1 VGTDIQ
7 AGVYK
12 TNGQGNLCR
21 CYWSRLASLNTQDIL
36 DNGIASGPTT
46 IRVQPSDK
54 ALEVSG
60 GCSWSRIG

>member
-12 TNGQGNLCR
+12 TNRQGNLCR

-46 IRVQPSDK
+46 IRLQPSDK

-60 GCSWSRIG
+60 GCSWWRIG